1 LAGLITQRS
10 QVQILSPLLKP
21 EARISKEIRAS
32 GVCASAATEDTAAG
46 DTTKG
51 PAAVSRR
58 ALREATT

>member
-32 GVCASAATEDTAAG
+32 GVGAFGSATASGTAASDTA
-46 DTTKG
+46 KG

-58 ALREATT
+58 ALREA